1 MTKKDI
7 DSSAT
12 TQEGAG
18 ERLTGGPLA
27 GYRVLEMGSTVAGPF
42 CGRLLADFGA
52 EVIKVEPFEGD
63 AVRTMGKRFHGKS
76 LYAASIFRNKSL
88 ISVDLRGQEGQ
99 DIIRNIITKCDLV
112 VENFRPG
119 GLEKWGLGYADLG
132 RLNPGIIMV
141 RISGFGQTGP
151 YSQRAG
157 YGVIG
162 EAVSGLR
169 HITGDPDCPPSRV
182 AVSITDY
189 ITGLYA
195 AFGAVMALLA
205 RGKTGKGQYIDSALY
220 ECAFSFMEPH
230 IPAYEK
236 LGHVAVR
243 SGSRL
248 PDSTP
253 NNLYVSRDRQFIH
266 ITAMGDA
273 VFKRLTECMGQPE
286 LFDDPRFRD
295 SVERS
300 RHYAEIDDV
309 IARWTESHELANL
322 EQMLHTAG
330 VPATR
335 FFTMAD
341 IFRDPQYQAREMLV
355 QAHDDDLGTVA
366 MAAPVPRLSETPGG
380 IRHAGRRIGQDTRR
394 VLADIAGLAA
404 EELDRLEAAGVIF
417 SDRGLSEQA
426 AEPLG
431 AQAGATR

>member
-1 MTKKDI
+1 M
-7 DSSAT
+7 SNNNNS
-12 TQEGAG
+12 E
-18 ERLTGGPLA
+18 GPLA

-76 LYAASIFRNKSL
+76 LYAASIFRNKAL
-88 ISVDLRGQEGQ
+88 ISVDLRSRDGQN
-99 DIIRNIITKCDLV
+99 IIRKMISKFDLV

-119 GLEKWGLGYADLG
+119 GLEKWGLGYADLAAI
-132 RLNPGIIMV
+132 NPALIMV
-141 RISGFGQTGP
+141 RISGFGQSGP

-162 EAVSGLR
+162 EAVSGMR
-169 HITGDPDCPPSRV
+169 HITGDPDRPPSRV
-182 AVSITDY
+182 AVSLTDN
-189 ITGLYA
+189 ITGLYG

-236 LGHVAVR
+236 LGHIAMR
-243 SGSRL
+243 AGSGL

-253 NNLYVSRDRQFIH
+253 NNLYATREGQFIH

-273 VFKRLTECMGQPE
+273 VFKRLTVTMGRPE

-295 SVERS
+295 PVERS
-300 RHYAEIDDV
+300 RHGAEIDDI
-309 IARWTESHELANL
+309 IARWTESHDLANL
-322 EQMLHTAG
+322 EQMLHSAG

-335 FFTMAD
+335 IFTMAD
-341 IFRDPQYQAREMLV
+341 IFSDPQYQAREMLV
-355 QAHDDDLGTVA
+355 NAPDDELGAVA
-366 MAAPVPRLSETPGG
+366 MAAPVPRMSETPGR
-380 IRHAGRRIGQDTRR
+380 IRHAGKRVGQDTRR
-394 VLADIAGLAA
+394 VLSEIGGLAA
-404 EELDRLEAAGVIF
+404 EELDALEAAGVIF
-417 SDRGLSEQA
+417 SDRGLSERA
-426 AEPLG
+426 VAP
-431 AQAGATR
+431 AVSRAGEA

>member
-1 MTKKDI
+1 MPQDPLP
-7 DSSAT
+7 AP
-12 TQEGAG
+12 
-18 ERLTGGPLA
+18 GPLA

-52 EVIKVEPFEGD
+52 EVIKVEPAEGD
-63 AVRTMGKRFHGKS
+63 PVRTMGKRFHGKS

-88 ISVDLRGQEGQ
+88 VSLDLRTAEGQ
-99 DIIRNIITKCDLV
+99 DLVRRLAARCDVV

-119 GLEKWGLGYADLG
+119 GLEKWGLGYADLS
-132 RLNPGIIMV
+132 RVNPSLVMV

-169 HITGDPDCPPSRV
+169 HITGDPDRPPSRV

-205 RGKTGKGQYIDSALY
+205 RGKSGRGQYIDSALY

-230 IPAYEK
+230 IPAFEK
-236 LGHVAVR
+236 LGVVANR
-243 SGSRL
+243 AGSRL

-253 NNLYVSRDRQFIH
+253 NNLYATRDRQFIH

-273 VFKRLTECMGQPE
+273 VFRRLVACMGEPGLAE
-286 LFDDPRFRD
+286 DPRFRD
-295 SVERS
+295 ALDRS
-300 RHYAEIDDV
+300 RNHEAIDDLIGQWSV
-309 IARWTESHELANL
+309 RHDLAELEKMLQAAN
-322 EQMLHTAG
+322 

-335 FFTMAD
+335 IFTIAD
-341 IFRDPQYQAREMLV
+341 IFADPHYQARGAL
-355 QAHDDDLGTVA
+355 ARAPDDDLGEVA
-366 MAAPVPRLSETPGG
+366 MAAPVPRLSATPGA
-380 IRHAGRRIGQDTRR
+380 IRHSGRRIGQDTRR
-394 VLADIAGLAA
+394 VLAELLALRP
-404 EELDRLEAAGVIF
+404 EELDRLEAAGVI
-417 SDRGLSEQA
+417 RGDAAA
-426 AEPLG
+426 AEHDTDER
-431 AQAGATR
+431 AGAA